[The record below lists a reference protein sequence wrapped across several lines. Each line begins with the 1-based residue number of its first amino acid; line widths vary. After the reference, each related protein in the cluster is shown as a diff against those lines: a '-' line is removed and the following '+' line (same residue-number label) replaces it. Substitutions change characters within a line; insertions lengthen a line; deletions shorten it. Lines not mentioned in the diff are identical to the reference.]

1 MNITEIASM
10 NPISIAPDASAR
22 EAAITMRDTH
32 VGCVIVATGSDDD
45 RLTPVGVVTDR
56 DLAIMLI
63 AMNADPDEVTV
74 QDIMSSDPL
83 ILSQGDAVEDAIE
96 MMNSHAVRRAPIVDA
111 KGFLIG
117 VVSIEDLV
125 SVISD
130 HLQKLADL
138 LFEGM
143 EYERQRRP

>member
-1 MNITEIASM
+1 MNITEVASM

-32 VGCVIVATGSDDD
+32 VGCVIIATGTDDD
-45 RLTPVGVVTDR
+45 QLTPVGVVTDR

-63 AMNADPDEVTV
+63 AMNSDPDEVTV
-74 QDIMSSDPL
+74 GDIMSSEPL
-83 ILSQGDAVEDAIE
+83 ILSSSDTVEGAIE
-96 MMNSHAVRRAPIVDA
+96 MMNSHAVRRAPIVDNR
-111 KGFLIG
+111 GFLIG

-125 SVISD
+125 SVLSD
-130 HLQKLADL
+130 QLQKLADL